1 MHIVCS
7 AHFYGAVCE
16 PNTKY
21 LGNTTLEKVEFVLQT
36 TFLMQ
41 WKTIS
46 HLLIDLQQVCS
57 SSGGSRVV
65 EVEKRGNGKVGPII
79 LSMHMLT
86 LSTRA

>member
-1 MHIVCS
+1 MHIVRS

-41 WKTIS
+41 
-46 HLLIDLQQVCS
+46 
-57 SSGGSRVV
+57 
-65 EVEKRGNGKVGPII
+65 
-79 LSMHMLT
+79 
-86 LSTRA
+86 